1 MPVLVEIKPIAMI
14 AQASTIEQLIR
25 DYIEQKE
32 KSMFY
37 GKKRLDAEKEYNKL
51 LTNYDGEAKHYS
63 LEQADKIYKAYLEM
77 ISYGEESSQARLCF
91 DQAEEKLRDVGQIL
105 FDATVNAVISMKPLN
120 GDSATTR
127 SVRVTYIN
135 GQVVVN

>member
-1 MPVLVEIKPIAMI
+1 MI

-37 GKKRLDAEKEYNKL
+37 GKKRLDAEKEYNRL

-63 LEQADKIYKAYLEM
+63 LEQADKIYKSYLEM
-77 ISYGEESSQARLCF
+77 ISYGEESSQARVLF
-91 DQAEEKLRDVGQIL
+91 DQAEEKLREVGQIL
-105 FDATVNAVISMKPLN
+105 FESTINAVISMKPVN
-120 GDSATTR
+120 GDSATSR
-127 SVRVTYIN
+127 SVRVTYNN

>member
-1 MPVLVEIKPIAMI
+1 MI

-37 GKKRLDAEKEYNKL
+37 GKKRLDAEKEYNRL

-63 LEQADKIYKAYLEM
+63 LEQADKIYKAYSDM
-77 ISYGEESSQARLCF
+77 IAHGEESSQARVRF
-91 DQAEEKLRDVGQIL
+91 DEAAEKLREVGQIL
-105 FDATVNAVISMKPLN
+105 FEATINAVISMKPIN
-120 GDSATTR
+120 GDAATTR
-127 SVRVTYIN
+127 SVKVTYNN